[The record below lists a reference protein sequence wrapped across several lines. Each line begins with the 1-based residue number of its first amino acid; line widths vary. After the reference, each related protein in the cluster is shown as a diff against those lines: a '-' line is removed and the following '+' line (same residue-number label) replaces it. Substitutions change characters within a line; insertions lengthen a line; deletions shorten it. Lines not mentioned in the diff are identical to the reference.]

1 MTRFRLNLLLAGL
14 GGLLIGGLLAA
25 ISAWLISRGI
35 IRPPLSHPAVTLIA
49 VLIFGGFSLAE
60 IPLMVYAMR
69 RLILERPGNH
79 RIVFGVNALYV
90 FFAAVY
96 SVPVFLLAGNRT
108 WGLIVCSLGLV
119 RLGTSLI
126 FVRNPSHD

>member
-14 GGLLIGGLLAA
+14 GGLLVSGLLVAV
-25 ISAWLISRGI
+25 SVWLIASGT
-35 IRPPLSHPAVTLIA
+35 IRPPLSHPAVTLIC

-60 IPLMVYAMR
+60 IPMMVFAMR
-69 RLILERPGNH
+69 RLILERPGNY
-79 RIVFGVNALYV
+79 RIVMGLNALYV

-96 SVPVFLLAGNRT
+96 GLPVILLAGSIT

-119 RLGTSLI
+119 RFVTSL
-126 FVRNPSHD
+126 VLVPEPRP